1 MRLTIPIRCAVGS
14 TVLAALPL
22 AAQDLTIVSAVT
34 TAKGTSQATSY
45 MTSERYRNS
54 DADTDS
60 IIEFTT
66 GRMTN
71 IDHKKKEYWETT
83 LQEMEA
89 AFRQMEA
96 QMAQMSEQ
104 MQQMPAFLRDKMG
117 GPAGPITVQKGTA
130 TRKIAGYDCDQY
142 TISMGEAMRVE
153 MWTTPHLQ
161 VPTPYYDARKAFFAS
176 NPMTQKFGKLFD
188 EMRKI
193 KGYPLAETTTMK
205 LMGTQQM
212 TREATEVRKG
222 PIPASAFALPAGYK
236 KVESPFAKMM
246 KK

>member
-1 MRLTIPIRCAVGS
+1 
-14 TVLAALPL
+14 
-22 AAQDLTIVSAVT
+22 
-34 TAKGTSQATSY
+34 

-54 DADTDS
+54 DPDTDS
-60 IIEFTT
+60 IIEFGT
-66 GRMTN
+66 GKMTM

-96 QMAQMSEQ
+96 QVAQMSEQ
-104 MQQMPAFLRDKMG
+104 MPPFLRDKIGG
-117 GPAGPITVQKGTA
+117 GPGGPITVQKGTA
-130 TRKIAGYDCDQY
+130 TRMIAGYDCDQY
-142 TISMGEAMRVE
+142 TISMGEAMKVE
-153 MWTTPHLQ
+153 MWATSQLQ
-161 VPTPYYDARKAFFAS
+161 VPAPYYDARKAFFAN

-205 LMGTQQM
+205 VMGTQQM
-212 TREATEVRKG
+212 SREATEVRKG
-222 PIPASAFALPAGYK
+222 PIPASAFAVPAGYK
-236 KVESPFAKMM
+236 KVESPFAKML